1 MRLVNA
7 VLVLAAAFSLLGCTA
22 GYHPHGQGRSNDTFT
37 YISTSHEPKTITLV
51 DTRSGEKLWTCE
63 IPVGQQL
70 VVRFLD
76 DERAESRG
84 WDTMKWRLMPAWTAW
99 GTLDNA
105 MSVPPNTAR
114 RIDMTLRKGPE
125 FVVAEATPAP
135 LPSGVSMMD
144 APKSPPATP
153 ASATPTP
160 EVKPTPA
167 SPAAKPT
174 PAAKPKP
181 PVEPTKPAATEPP
194 VKLPE

>member
-1 MRLVNA
+1 MRNMNA
-7 VLVLAAAFSLLGCTA
+7 ALALAAGMCLIGCTA

-51 DTRSGEKLWTCE
+51 DTRTSEKVWTCE

-70 VVRFLD
+70 VVRFMD

-84 WDTMKWRLMPAWTAW
+84 WDTMKWRLMPAWTPW

-114 RIDMTLRKGPE
+114 RVDMTLRKGPE
-125 FVVAEATPAP
+125 FVVAEAVSAPPPSGANIIDVPKKADSAPTTKAPSSASPPPPTPKPAP
-135 LPSGVSMMD
+135 V
-144 APKSPPATP
+144 
-153 ASATPTP
+153 
-160 EVKPTPA
+160 A
-167 SPAAKPT
+167 SPKPAPAPAKPDS
-174 PAAKPKP
+174 AA
-181 PVEPTKPAATEPP
+181 PP